1 MSVRIFC
8 STVLAAGTAYFVYR
22 NYEKTDLRAEEFTVH
37 VDRVNLD
44 NPARIAVIGT
54 GIGGSSASYFLR

>member
-1 MSVRIFC
+1 MSVRVFC
-8 STVLAAGTAYFVYR
+8 STVLAAGTAYFFYR
-22 NYEKTDLRAEEFTVH
+22 NHEKTDLHAEEFTVN
-37 VDRVNLD
+37 VEKVNLD

>member
-22 NYEKTDLRAEEFTVH
+22 NYEKADLRAEEFTVN
-37 VDRVNLD
+37 VERVNLD

>member
-22 NYEKTDLRAEEFTVH
+22 NYEKTDLHAEEFTVR
-37 VDRVNLD
+37 VARVNLD

>member
-1 MSVRIFC
+1 MSVRVFC

-22 NYEKTDLRAEEFTVH
+22 NYEKADLRAEEFSVN
-37 VDRVNLD
+37 VERVNLD